1 MESGSSHK
9 MKFPEGFYGL
19 LHVISS
25 CGVYHP
31 AIWKVDQSGS
41 SHKMK
46 FPEAIQLDVDE
57 ENLPALRLPLDLDGW
72 GP

>member
-1 MESGSSHK
+1 MKFPEGFYGLLHVISSCGVYPSYLESGSSHK

-31 AIWKVDQSGS
+31 AIWKVDQ
-41 SHKMK
+41 
-46 FPEAIQLDVDE
+46 VT
-57 ENLPALRLPLDLDGW
+57 R
-72 GP
+72 

>member
-1 MESGSSHK
+1 MGDYLWGVSSSDLESGSSHK

-31 AIWKVDQSGS
+31 AIWKVDQ
-41 SHKMK
+41 
-46 FPEAIQLDVDE
+46 VT
-57 ENLPALRLPLDLDGW
+57 R
-72 GP
+72 